1 MIIEMFYGVL
11 MIMIEFSGDDVHYHN
26 IKLNELASVNFSQ
39 SRLVFTY
46 KESGKQ
52 EVIDVFSDQ
61 DYIAFANWWKDNK
74 YQVVEYMTTTD
85 TRYIES
91 KTRELN

>member
-39 SRLVFTY
+39 SRLVFTL
-46 KESGKQ
+46 SL
-52 EVIDVFSDQ
+52 IH
-61 DYIAFANWWKDNK
+61 I
-74 YQVVEYMTTTD
+74 
-85 TRYIES
+85 
-91 KTRELN
+91 